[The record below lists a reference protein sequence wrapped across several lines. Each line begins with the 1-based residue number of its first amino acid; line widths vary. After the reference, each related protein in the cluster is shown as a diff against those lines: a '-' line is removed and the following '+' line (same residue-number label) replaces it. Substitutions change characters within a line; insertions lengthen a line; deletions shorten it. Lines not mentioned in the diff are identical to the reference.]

1 MRFALAVLLLLVAL
15 PAQAQVDPK
24 AKTMTTRELWEW
36 AAKKSDVVLL
46 GRVLAPVS
54 DPRPDTNYAA
64 YLGVQ
69 SVTARV
75 EPIEWLKGKLDGE
88 EIEVLH
94 NWAVDRSDQRLRSIA
109 GKQPHPSG
117 TLRRNAGGAHAASS
131 NDHGRTRER
140 PRGQAGLPRV
150 ARRGFALGLLEGVGD
165 QAHDGFPSSSRM
177 ARPISLPERWSR
189 PAT

>member
-54 DPRPDTNYAA
+54 EPMNDTTYAA

-69 SVTARV
+69 CVIARV

-88 EIEVLH
+88 EIEVRH
-94 NWAVDRSDQRLRSIA
+94 NWAVDRSDQRLRAIA
-109 GKQPHPSG
+109 GRD
-117 TLRRNAGGAHAASS
+117 TTGAI
-131 NDHGRTRER
+131 
-140 PRGQAGLPRV
+140 LFLK
-150 ARRGFALGLLEGVGD
+150 RRGANWYLLKLKPPLPPEGPPSDNPGLEWALSAGFVPVPQRKFKSLVD
-165 QAHDGFPSSSRM
+165 QLHAWYEKANVAAGEP
-177 ARPISLPERWSR
+177 
-189 PAT
+189 

>member
-15 PAQAQVDPK
+15 PARAQVDPK

-54 DPRPDTNYAA
+54 EPMNDTTYAA

-69 SVTARV
+69 CVIARI

-88 EIEVLH
+88 EIEVRH
-94 NWAVDRSDQRLRSIA
+94 NWAVDRSDQRLRAIA
-109 GKQPHPSG
+109 GRD
-117 TLRRNAGGAHAASS
+117 TTAAI
-131 NDHGRTRER
+131 
-140 PRGQAGLPRV
+140 LFLK
-150 ARRGFALGLLEGVGD
+150 RRGSNWYLLKLKPPLPPEGPPSNSPSLEWALTAGFVPVSQRHFKSLVDQLHGWFEKANVAEG
-165 QAHDGFPSSSRM
+165 QP
-177 ARPISLPERWSR
+177 
-189 PAT
+189 

>member
-1 MRFALAVLLLLVAL
+1 MKFVLAVLLLLVAL
-15 PAQAQVDPK
+15 PAHAQIDPK

-69 SVTARV
+69 SVTARI

-94 NWAVDRSDQRLRSIA
+94 NWAVDRSDQRLRAIA
-109 GKQPHPSG
+109 GRDTTAAILFLK
-117 TLRRNAGGAHAASS
+117 RRNSSWYLLKLKPPLPPEGPPSNNPSLEWALSAGFVPVSQRHFKSLTEQL
-131 NDHGRTRER
+131 HGYFGKVPVAE
-140 PRGQAGLPRV
+140 GQP
-150 ARRGFALGLLEGVGD
+150 
-165 QAHDGFPSSSRM
+165 
-177 ARPISLPERWSR
+177 
-189 PAT
+189 

>member
-15 PAQAQVDPK
+15 PARAQVDPK

-54 DPRPDTNYAA
+54 EPMNDTTYAA

-69 SVTARV
+69 CVIARV

-88 EIEVLH
+88 EIEVRH
-94 NWAVDRSDQRLRSIA
+94 NWAVDRSDQRLRAIA
-109 GKQPHPSG
+109 GRD
-117 TLRRNAGGAHAASS
+117 TTAAI
-131 NDHGRTRER
+131 
-140 PRGQAGLPRV
+140 LFLK
-150 ARRGFALGLLEGVGD
+150 RRGSNWYLLKLKPPLPPEGPPSNSPSLEWALTAGFVPVSQRHFKSLVDQLHAWFEKANVAEG
-165 QAHDGFPSSSRM
+165 QP
-177 ARPISLPERWSR
+177 
-189 PAT
+189 

>member
-69 SVTARV
+69 SVTARI

-109 GKQPHPSG
+109 GRDTTAAVLFLK
-117 TLRRNAGGAHAASS
+117 RRNSS
-131 NDHGRTRER
+131 WYLLKLKPPLPPEGPPSDNPSLEWAL
-140 PRGQAGLPRV
+140 QAGFVPVSQRHFKSLVDQLHGWFEKAHV
-150 ARRGFALGLLEGVGD
+150 AEE
-165 QAHDGFPSSSRM
+165 QP
-177 ARPISLPERWSR
+177 
-189 PAT
+189 